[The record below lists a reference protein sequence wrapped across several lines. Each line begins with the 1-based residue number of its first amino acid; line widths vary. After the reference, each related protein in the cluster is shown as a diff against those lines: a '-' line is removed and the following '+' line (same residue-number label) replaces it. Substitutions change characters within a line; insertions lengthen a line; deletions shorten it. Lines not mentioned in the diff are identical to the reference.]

1 MADRVPPPPP
11 SPLGLGVPPGLG
23 TPPGLSAPPV
33 APKRKIPVGTP
44 VIVLLVLIAAMAAY
58 LAVTRTLDKQ
68 PPSQAEVTSSFAAI
82 PGYQYG
88 AMPDDAMAALENA
101 FTSQAGEQAV
111 AHFDARQVSKSG
123 QPVAVVFVL
132 SVDPDEME
140 GDFENEYV
148 AGFSSTSQATVEDI
162 QIGSTIGHIAATPL
176 GTIAFFFDEDGLVFN
191 VVGRD
196 NPTVEGVARTL
207 EAANS

>member
-11 SPLGLGVPPGLG
+11 PPGSGRPPTPSTPPGLG
-23 TPPGLSAPPV
+23 APPV
-33 APKRKIPVGTP
+33 PAKKKIMIGTP
-44 VIVLLVLIAAMAAY
+44 VIILFAVLAATAAY
-58 LAVTRTLDKQ
+58 LAVTRTLDQQ
-68 PPSQAEVTSSFAAI
+68 PPTEAEVTASFATL
-82 PGYQYG
+82 PGYEY
-88 AMPDDAMAALENA
+88 ADMPPEALAGLEAA
-101 FTSQAGEQAV
+101 FKSQAGEQAV

-132 SVDPDEME
+132 SIDPDDMQ
-140 GDFENEYV
+140 GDFEDEYV
-148 AGFSSTSQATVEDI
+148 AGFTSTSQATVEDI
-162 QIGSTIGHIAATPL
+162 QIGDTMGHIAATPQ
-176 GTIAFFFDEDGLVFN
+176 GTVAFFFDEDGLVFN